1 MSNQRT
7 PTSHPRFSPIAWR
20 IFGIASPSEAAS
32 ASLLKDYL
40 DEAFKT
46 VLTPRERQVI
56 RMRFGLEDGQD
67 RTLSE
72 IAEEL
77 GVSRERIRQI
87 EAEALAKLRRP
98 GLRQKL
104 REYLD

>member
-1 MSNQRT
+1 MIRNSAPCSTLRL
-7 PTSHPRFSPIAWR
+7 SCARS
-20 IFGIASPSEAAS
+20 ASSEAAS

-46 VLTPRERQVI
+46 TLTPRERQVI

-87 EAEALAKLRRP
+87 EAEALSKLRRP

-104 REYLD
+104 REYID